1 MACVVQCQCH
11 ISVII
16 VVMWTSVLLICRI
29 YLRLRTLL
37 SVRNDSNLVVIFE
50 VFSLIA
56 FI

>member
-29 YLRLRTLL
+29 YRRLRTLV
-37 SVRNDSNLVVIFE
+37 SVRNDSNLVVIFK
-50 VFSLIA
+50 VFLLIA